1 MKRNA
6 PLAALAG
13 ALLAIAPASAS
24 AEAIRTS
31 YADANGL
38 HAYYEVHGTGE
49 PLLVLHGAYQSV
61 EDLRSLID
69 GLALTRQVIA
79 LDLQG
84 HGRTADVDR
93 PLSYEGMADDV
104 AALMNAIGIPT
115 ADVFGYS
122 MGAGVAYQIA
132 IRHPEHVDRLAA
144 ASGSVSNTGLYPEL
158 TATFEQ
164 MTPDAMVGMM
174 EGTLYAAA
182 YRAVAPEPEA
192 FPQLVGKLLTLDA
205 APQDWPAA
213 DIEGIT
219 APTLVISGDSDI
231 IRPEHSVEIFRL
243 SGGGPS
249 PDFMAASQAQ
259 LAIIPG
265 ATHTGVIERTD
276 LLVPMITAFLDAP
289 DE

>member
-1 MKRNA
+1 MKHS
-6 PLAALAG
+6 PLTVLAAVLLTTAPAG
-13 ALLAIAPASAS
+13 AKAT
-24 AEAIRTS
+24 RTG

-49 PLLVLHGAYQSV
+49 LLLVLHGAYQSV
-61 EDLRSLID
+61 EDLRPLID
-69 GLALTRQVIA
+69 GLAATRQVIA

-104 AALMNAIGIPT
+104 AALMDAIGVPV

-122 MGAGVAYQIA
+122 MGAGVAYQVA
-132 IRHPEHVDRLAA
+132 IRHPDHVDRLAA
-144 ASGSVSNTGLYPEL
+144 ASGSFSSSGLYPEL
-158 TATFEQ
+158 AAMFEQ
-164 MTPDAMVGMM
+164 MTPDTMVGMM
-174 EGTLYAAA
+174 EGTPYATA
-182 YRAVAPEPEA
+182 YRTVAPDPDA
-192 FPQLVGKLLTLDA
+192 FPRLVEKLLALDA

-213 DIEGIT
+213 DIEGIV

-243 SGGGPS
+243 RGGGPS
-249 PDFMAASQAQ
+249 PDFMAAGRAQ

-276 LLVPMITAFLDAP
+276 LLVPMLAAFLDRP